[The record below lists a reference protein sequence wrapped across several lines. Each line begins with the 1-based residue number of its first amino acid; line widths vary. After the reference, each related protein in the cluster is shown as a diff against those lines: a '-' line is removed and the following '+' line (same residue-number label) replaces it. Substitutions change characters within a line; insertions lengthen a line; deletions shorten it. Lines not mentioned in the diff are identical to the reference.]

1 MLVNVVNIIVGND
14 YKSCSLGGDVVASN
28 NGFDQEYSLK
38 GMSSLVDD
46 SQQTFPIYN
55 VEHTQHVSLKGD
67 LAHLSGLSRS
77 NYFSKVFVLNEKRGI
92 R

>member
-46 SQQTFPIYN
+46 SQ
-55 VEHTQHVSLKGD
+55 
-67 LAHLSGLSRS
+67 
-77 NYFSKVFVLNEKRGI
+77 
-92 R
+92 